1 MDILLAGLQAAFT
14 FSNLIFV
21 ISGVTLGIVVGAV
34 PGLNGPMAIAIAVP
48 MTYTLSPL
56 AALSFLVGIMKGSTI
71 GGAIPAILI
80 NTPGTPDAVITALDG
95 YPLTR
100 KGKPQKALKMA
111 LYASVTGDTMSDLV
125 LFSVAAPLAVVA
137 LKMGPTEMAAVI
149 LLSFS
154 VIAGMIGDSLL
165 KGIIAVFLGV
175 LLSAVGLDPEH
186 ATPRLTFD
194 NMELFDGLQ
203 LAAVAVGMLAVA
215 QVITALEE
223 LRQGSEMVKPPAFSP
238 HKAERRISWA
248 EYRSCLPAMLRGG
261 TIGTLI
267 GALPG
272 IGSSAAAVI
281 SYTATKNRAKPEE
294 NFGKGEIKGIA
305 AAESA
310 NSSVSGA
317 NLIPLLALGIPG
329 NVGAAMLVGAFII
342 QGITPGP
349 MLFEEQGELIYGLF
363 GAMIMAN
370 VCNFVIGNVGL
381 RVFSYVTQVSAL
393 IVMPVVMLLCL
404 AGVYLSTGSLF
415 TVGVM
420 IVFGLLGYLLRKTDY
435 PFLPLLIGFI
445 LGPMFEL
452 SLTQSLIIADGD
464 WLFLTSH
471 PIAVIL
477 GLCSIAVLWRLGFS
491 GRRVAGHLKD

>member
-1 MDILLAGLQAAFT
+1 METLLAGLQSAFT
-14 FSNLIFV
+14 FYNLLFV
-21 ISGVTLGIVVGAV
+21 IAGVTLGIVVGAI

-56 AALSFLVGIMKGSTI
+56 AALSFLVGIMKGSTV
-71 GGAIPAILI
+71 GGAIPAILL
-80 NTPGTPDAVITALDG
+80 NTPGTPDSVITALDG
-95 YPLTR
+95 YPLTK
-100 KGKPQKALKMA
+100 KGKPLKSLKMA

-137 LKMGPTEMAAVI
+137 LKMGPAEMAAVI
-149 LLSFS
+149 LLSFA
-154 VIAGMIGDSLL
+154 VIAGMIGDSML
-165 KGIIAVFLGV
+165 KGVIAVFVGV
-175 LLSAVGLDPEH
+175 LLSAVGLDPEN

-194 NMELFDGLQ
+194 QMDLFDGLQ
-203 LAAVAVGMLAVA
+203 ITAVAVGMLAVG

-223 LRQGSEMVKPPAFSP
+223 LRHDKIAVKPPEFSGD
-238 HKAERRISWA
+238 KADRRISWA
-248 EYRSCLPAMLRGG
+248 EYRSCLPAILRGG
-261 TIGTLI
+261 TVGTII

-281 SYTATKNRAKPEE
+281 SYTATKNRAKPDEH
-294 NFGKGEIKGIA
+294 FGEGEIKGIA

-363 GAMIMAN
+363 GAMVMAN
-370 VCNFVIGNVGL
+370 VCNFFIGNIGL
-381 RVFSYVTQVSAL
+381 RVFSYVTQISPL

-415 TVGVM
+415 TIGVM
-420 IVFGLLGYLLRKTDY
+420 IAFGLFGYLLRKTGY

-452 SLTQSLIIADGD
+452 SLTQSLVIADGD
-464 WLFLTSH
+464 IGFLKDH
-471 PIAVIL
+471 PIAL
-477 GLCSIAVLWRLGFS
+477 GLGIVSIVVVWRLGFS
-491 GRRVAGHLKD
+491 NKKVASHLKD